1 MNFCLLRENDYLRQ
15 HGGILYA
22 GLEDMLKT
30 LKEEGYF
37 LSIVSN
43 CQEGY
48 IEAFLAYH
56 EMEKYFDDTENFGHT
71 RHGKGHNIRLVLER
85 NGIDRAVY
93 VGDTQGDYDA
103 AMEAGI
109 PFIHAAYGFGHV
121 PAGTPAIRDIRE
133 LPEQLRRRK

>member
-1 MNFCLLRENDYLRQ
+1 M
-15 HGGILYA
+15 
-22 GLEDMLKT
+22 
-30 LKEEGYF
+30 
-37 LSIVSN
+37 
-43 CQEGY
+43 
-48 IEAFLAYH
+48 
-56 EMEKYFDDTENFGHT
+56 
-71 RHGKGHNIRLVLER
+71 LER

-133 LPEQLRRRK
+133 LPELLGGGNEGAARDARRPEG